1 MVLVEAADTP
11 MIIVLLSISRYAGT
25 RGRVREGRVIHIA
38 QRLKSRLEI
47 AQSAYLSVEDI
58 RKLLEVGYTQARKI
72 YGFASEVD
80 DQALGK
86 WRVQDRK
93 VRMESVMLV
102 TGKKIETILR
112 QIKNG

>member
-1 MVLVEAADTP
+1 MQ
-11 MIIVLLSISRYAGT
+11 
-25 RGRVREGRVIHIA
+25 GREDEETEGRVIYIA

-80 DQALGK
+80 DQSLGK

-102 TGKKIETILR
+102 TGKKIETILK